1 MNQSGALLAAA
12 LDRQAMV
19 ASLRDKEESLRNAAL
34 HDHLTGL
41 PNRVLLEDRLDQAQ
55 LRATRQPGHRFAIL
69 LLDLDGFKAVND
81 SLGHAAGDQ
90 MLIEVARRLLSL
102 LRKSDTVARLGGDEF
117 VVLLDGVATPDWQH
131 VVCDEITASIGEPFE
146 IDGRSVEVGVSI
158 GVAVSSDGASDP
170 DHLLREADAAM
181 YRAKELAKRR

>member
-1 MNQSGALLAAA
+1 
-12 LDRQAMV
+12 
-19 ASLRDKEESLRNAAL
+19 
-34 HDHLTGL
+34 
-41 PNRVLLEDRLDQAQ
+41 
-55 LRATRQPGHRFAIL
+55 
-69 LLDLDGFKAVND
+69 
-81 SLGHAAGDQ
+81 
-90 MLIEVARRLLSL
+90 
-102 LRKSDTVARLGGDEF
+102 
-117 VVLLDGVATPDWQH
+117 VATPDWQH